1 MKKLILLILP
11 VLFIFAS
18 CNNSGEVKKDQ
29 LFNPDQLVE
38 IQISV
43 EGMTC
48 GGCENTVNTEL
59 IKLDGVLDAKASHLE
74 KLVIV
79 SVDTNV
85 SSVRDMEA
93 CISKVGYT
101 VINP

>member
-1 MKKLILLILP
+1 MKKLILFILP
-11 VLFIFAS
+11 ILFVFAS
-18 CNNSGEVKKDQ
+18 CNNSGESKNNQK
-29 LFNPDQLVE
+29 LNPDQLVE
-38 IQISV
+38 IQIAV

-59 IKLDGVLDAKASHLE
+59 IKLDGVVDARASHID
-74 KLVIV
+74 KNVIV

-85 SSVRDMEA
+85 SSVSEMEE

-101 VINP
+101 VIKE